1 MTKTKMLSSVVF
13 VCAVLGGLAILA
25 LPSVY
30 AAGAGIGIMP
40 VGGSPCVM
48 SYMTFPIIIGT
59 CGPISGGV
67 VSA

>member
-1 MTKTKMLSSVVF
+1 MTKTKLLSSFVF

-30 AAGAGIGIMP
+30 AAGVGTGIIP
-40 VGGSPCVM
+40 IGGSPCVM
-48 SYMTFPIIIGT
+48 SYMTFPIIVGT

>member
-1 MTKTKMLSSVVF
+1 MTKTKILSTLVF
-13 VCAVLGGLAILA
+13 VCAVLGGLAIL
-25 LPSVY
+25 LVPSVY
-30 AAGAGIGIMP
+30 AAGIGTGVLPI
-40 VGGSPCVM
+40 GGSPCVM